1 MTSEAPVASLGRA
14 MSVTDAPLHRLTYE
28 DVQAMVVAG
37 ILRDDERVEL
47 IDGVLVD
54 MTPITPLHSD
64 LVGWLAD
71 HFVRA
76 IDGTQ
81 ARVQDLLRVEG
92 GFVVPDLMVI
102 EPPPR
107 GTHPET
113 ALLIVEV
120 SVTTLR
126 YDRRKAVRYARA
138 GVDEYWVVD
147 GPGRRLIQHLDPT
160 PDGYERVE
168 THTGDATVTAQAGGA
183 PVALRALF
191 G

>member
-1 MTSEAPVASLGRA
+1 

-28 DVQAMVVAG
+28 DVMAMVEAG
-37 ILRDDERVEL
+37 ILEEDDRVEL

-54 MTPITPLHSD
+54 MSPISPLHSD
-64 LVGWLAD
+64 LVAWLAD
-71 HFVRA
+71 HFVGRIEGA
-76 IDGTQ
+76 Q

-113 ALLIVEV
+113 ALLIAEV
-120 SVTTLR
+120 SVSTLR
-126 YDRRKAVRYARA
+126 YDLQKAARYARA
-138 GVDEYWVVD
+138 GVKEYWVVD
-147 GPGRRLIQHLDPT
+147 GAGRRVIQHLDPT
-160 PDGYERVE
+160 PGEYRRVE
-168 THTGDATVTAQAGGA
+168 THTDDATVQPQAGGA
-183 PVALRALF
+183 PVALNQLF

>member
-1 MTSEAPVASLGRA
+1 
-14 MSVTDAPLHRLTYE
+14 
-28 DVQAMVVAG
+28 
-37 ILRDDERVEL
+37 
-47 IDGVLVD
+47 VLVD
-54 MTPITPLHSD
+54 MSPISPLHSD
-64 LVGWLAD
+64 LVEWLMG
-71 HFVRA
+71 HFFGAIPNTRVR
-76 IDGTQ
+76 I
-81 ARVQDLLRVEG
+81 QDLLRIEG
-92 GFVVPDLMVI
+92 GFVVPDVMVI
-102 EPPPR
+102 EPLRP

-113 ALLIVEV
+113 ALLIAEV

-126 YDRRKAVRYARA
+126 YDQRKAVRYARA

>member
-1 MTSEAPVASLGRA
+1 
-14 MSVTDAPLHRLTYE
+14 MSVTDAPLHRLTYD
-28 DVQAMVVAG
+28 DVQAMVEAG

-54 MTPITPLHSD
+54 MSPITPLHSD

-107 GTHPET
+107 GTHPTT
-113 ALLIVEV
+113 ALLIAEV

-126 YDRRKAVRYARA
+126 YDLRKAARYARA
-138 GVDEYWVVD
+138 GVSEYWVVD
-147 GPGRRLIQHLDPT
+147 GPGRRLIQHLAPVT
-160 PDGYERVE
+160 DGYDRVE
-168 THTGDATVTAQAGGA
+168 THTGDVTVTARAGGA
-183 PVALRALF
+183 PVALRCLF

>member
-1 MTSEAPVASLGRA
+1 MTSEGRVASLGRA

-28 DVQAMVVAG
+28 DVRAMVEAG

-54 MTPITPLHSD
+54 MSPISPLHSD
-64 LVGWLAD
+64 LVAWLAD
-71 HFVRA
+71 HFVGR

-107 GTHPET
+107 GTHPQS

-126 YDRRKAVRYARA
+126 YDLRKAARYARA
-138 GVDEYWVVD
+138 GVSEYWVVD
-147 GPGRRLIQHLDPT
+147 GPNRALVQHLDRAR
-160 PDGYERVE
+160 DGYERVE
-168 THTGDATVTAQAGGA
+168 THTGDATIQALAGGT
-183 PVALRALF
+183 PVALSSLF

>member
-1 MTSEAPVASLGRA
+1 MTSEGPVASLGRA

-28 DVQAMVVAG
+28 DVQAMVEAG

-54 MTPITPLHSD
+54 MSPISPLHSD
-64 LVGWLAD
+64 LVEWLMG
-71 HFVRA
+71 HFFGAIPNTRVR
-76 IDGTQ
+76 I
-81 ARVQDLLRVEG
+81 QDLLRIEG
-92 GFVVPDLMVI
+92 GFVVPDVMVI
-102 EPPPR
+102 EPLRP

-113 ALLIVEV
+113 ALLIAEV

-126 YDRRKAVRYARA
+126 YDQRKAARYARA
-138 GVDEYWVVD
+138 GVNEYWVVD
-147 GPGRRLIQHLDPT
+147 GPDRRLIQHLAPT
-160 PDGYERVE
+160 ADGYDRVE

>member
-1 MTSEAPVASLGRA
+1 MTSEGPVVSLGGA
-14 MSVTDAPLHRLTYE
+14 MSVTDAPLHRLTYD
-28 DVQAMVVAG
+28 DVQAMVEAG

-54 MTPITPLHSD
+54 MSPISPLHSD
-64 LVGWLAD
+64 LVAWLAD
-71 HFVRA
+71 HFVGR

-113 ALLIVEV
+113 ALLIAEV

-126 YDRRKAVRYARA
+126 YDQRKAVRYARA

-147 GPGRRLIQHLDPT
+147 GPGRRLIQHLAPAT
-160 PDGYERVE
+160 DGYDRVE
-168 THTGDATVTAQAGGA
+168 AHTGDATVTALAGGA
-183 PVALRALF
+183 PVALRSLF

>member
-1 MTSEAPVASLGRA
+1 MTREGPVASLRRA

-28 DVQAMVVAG
+28 DVQAMVEAG

-54 MTPITPLHSD
+54 MSPISPLHSD
-64 LVGWLAD
+64 LVEWLME
-71 HFVRA
+71 HFFKAIPGTRVR
-76 IDGTQ
+76 I
-81 ARVQDLLRVEG
+81 QDLLRVEG

-107 GTHPET
+107 GTHPQT
-113 ALLIVEV
+113 ALLVAEV

-126 YDRRKAVRYARA
+126 YDQRKAIRYARA
-138 GVDEYWVVD
+138 GVNEYWVID
-147 GPGRRLIQHLDPT
+147 GPGRRLIQHLGPA
-160 PDGYERVE
+160 PDGYSRIE
-168 THTGDATVTAQAGGA
+168 THTEDATVQAQAGGA
-183 PVALRALF
+183 PVELRALF